1 MNLEGQ
7 KVISATEMARIEK
20 ASIEGGASA
29 DAYMQKAGNAIAHHI
44 KAFKIDQIT
53 LLVGK
58 GNNGGDAFVAGCA
71 LLEQKYAVHA
81 LTCFEKSVCSP
92 LCQKYWQRFLELG
105 GVIVDTMPTEG
116 LILDGLLGT
125 GFNGE
130 VKEPILSVIKAAN
143 ASELPIVSV
152 DIPSGL
158 CGNTGKVSNHAIV
171 ADYTCFLGMPKV
183 GFFLGDGMNHIG
195 TLAGC
200 DFGLPESFA
209 DNARAEGYLLN
220 EEILPS
226 LLPPMKR
233 TRHKYEAGY
242 IVALAGSPGMPG
254 AAMMSCM
261 AAYRTGA
268 GIIRLFH
275 PEGMDSEFASGPKE
289 LVRST
294 WSSQSYELLL
304 QEKKRAQALLIGPGL
319 GRTQEVRNVM
329 DKLIENLDVPSVIDA
344 DGLYWLAKAK
354 RVFSTPVIL
363 TPHYKEMKE
372 LLAGEPSL
380 KACQLYA
387 NEVNATVVLKGA
399 PTWIFHPNSPPL
411 IMDRGCPGLATAGTG
426 DVLAGILA
434 ALLAQGLKGREAA
447 SLGTWLHALCG
458 ELVSLDKTDY
468 GMVATDLIEA
478 LPEVLA
484 EILSE

>member
-1 MNLEGQ
+1 MSLEGQ
-7 KVISATEMARIEK
+7 KVISAAEMARVEK
-20 ASIEGGASA
+20 ASIGADASA
-29 DAYMQKAGNAIAHHI
+29 DAYMQKAGKAIADHV
-44 KAFKIDQIT
+44 KTFKIDQIT

-58 GNNGGDAFVAGCA
+58 GNNGGDAFVAGCN
-71 LLEQKYAVHA
+71 LLEQKCTVHA
-81 LTCFEKSVCSP
+81 LTCFDKRTCSP

-105 GVIVDTMPTEG
+105 GVIVNAVPTKG

-125 GFNGE
+125 GFTGK
-130 VKEPILSVIKAAN
+130 VTDPIASVIKAAN
-143 ASELPIVSV
+143 ASELPIVSI

-158 CGNTGKVSNHAIV
+158 CGNTGEVGGNAIV

-183 GFFLGDGMNHIG
+183 GFFLGEGMNHTG
-195 TLAGC
+195 ALAGC
-200 DFGLPESFA
+200 DFGLPANFA
-209 DNARAEGYLLN
+209 DNAKAEGYLLD
-220 EEILPS
+220 EAFLPS

-275 PEGMDSEFASGPKE
+275 PECMDGEFASGPKE

-294 WSSQSYELLL
+294 WTAQNIDLLL
-304 QEKKRAQALLIGPGL
+304 QEKKRAKALLIGPGL
-319 GRTQEVRNVM
+319 GRTQEAGDVM
-329 DKLIENLDVPSVIDA
+329 GKLIDDLDVPSVIDA
-344 DGLYWLAKAK
+344 DGLYWLARKK
-354 RVFSTPVIL
+354 RSFSTSVIL
-363 TPHYKEMKE
+363 TPHFKEIKE
-372 LLAGEPSL
+372 LLGKEPSHQ
-380 KACQLYA
+380 ACQLYS
-387 NEVNATVVLKGA
+387 NETNATVVLKGA
-399 PTWIFHPNSPPL
+399 PSWIFHPNSAPL

-426 DVLAGILA
+426 DVLTGIIA

-468 GMVATDLIEA
+468 GMVATDLIDA
-478 LPEVLA
+478 LPDVLA